1 MAFPELLLG
10 WFLVLWAPA
19 LPEPCWLP
27 SLQLLSCLSSIMI
40 LRIGTFRGC
49 HLAHAPPRG
58 AFVMSH
64 LPSPLHPQFE
74 HFTIFMA
81 RHAAGNFTR
90 IHPQSAWFGGCVH
103 SSSAQSLP
111 FLQRSLV
118 SGTLSS
124 AGQNSGDRRSQ
135 LFKCCFHSASE
146 KITLSFLFQSHEMK
160 TLGKGDR
167 GKHLVFFLLLL
178 LFHLVLETRPC
189 GYSQDE
195 IYSPVP
201 CQLLTASDSPV
212 SFTAA
217 VNSHT
222 LLSVGLHP
230 NLLGQCL
237 TAELLSH
244 ACSLSLSQWIFN

>member
-27 SLQLLSCLSSIMI
+27 SLRLLSCLSSIMI
-40 LRIGTFRGC
+40 LRICTFRGC

-58 AFVMSH
+58 AFVKSH

-74 HFTIFMA
+74 HSTIFMA
-81 RHAAGNFTR
+81 RHATGNFTR

-103 SSSAQSLP
+103 SSAQPLP

-118 SGTLSS
+118 SRILSR

-146 KITLSFLFQSHEMK
+146 QITLSFLFQSHEMK

-167 GKHLVFFLLLL
+167 GKHLVFFCCYCCFTWFWKHGHVVIPRMKYIPQYPVSCWLHPIVLSASQLLLIAI
-178 LFHLVLETRPC
+178 PC
-189 GYSQDE
+189 FLWDCTPTSRG
-195 IYSPVP
+195 
-201 CQLLTASDSPV
+201 
-212 SFTAA
+212 
-217 VNSHT
+217 
-222 LLSVGLHP
+222 SV
-230 NLLGQCL
+230 
-237 TAELLSH
+237 
-244 ACSLSLSQWIFN
+244 